1 MENKRPMK
9 VSQKCYDF
17 LENLGSNRI
26 KVGSEKRTLPLCVLP
41 DVIVKY
47 FKLNNERYMELCK
60 LKFEYNK
67 NGAN

>member
-9 VSQKCYDF
+9 VSQECYDF
-17 LENLGSNRI
+17 YENMGSNRV
-26 KVGSEKRTLPLCVLP
+26 KVGSEKRNLPLCILP

-47 FKLNNERYMELCK
+47 FKLNNDRYIELCK

-67 NGAN
+67 NGTN